1 MSQEILN
8 RSNQDMTQMSFQQTS
23 TLLSLIITIG
33 TALYYFVNAWQ
44 MQPDSEAIGMIP
56 ESYGSLVLNT
66 AVIITLAQIVLQI
79 VLAFGSGSAPA
90 KTAHEVQASLKSQRN
105 AYFVLAFTLFLGITS
120 FWGDTILF
128 HSVELLI
135 IGFVLSEIVKLASQL
150 FYGRR
155 VAVET

>member
-1 MSQEILN
+1 MPQEILN
-8 RSNQDMTQMSFQQTS
+8 RSNQDMTQMSFHQKS
-23 TLLSLIITIG
+23 TLLSLIITTS
-33 TALYYFVNAWQ
+33 TALYYFANAWQ
-44 MQPDSEAIGMIP
+44 LQPDSEAPGMIP
-56 ESYGSLVLNT
+56 ESFGSLVLST
-66 AVIITLAQIVLQI
+66 AVIIALTQIVLQS
-79 VLAFGSGSAPA
+79 VLAIGSGSTPPR
-90 KTAHEVQASLKSQRN
+90 TAHEVQASLKSQRN

-155 VAVET
+155 VAVGT